1 MYTSSPRP
9 YTGPNSIFI
18 PGGLSGLGIQ
28 EPVDWKSLVGSQRE
42 IAFTGVDGKPAK
54 AAGIFV
60 GIEKSRVSSKKVLQL
75 QPSGLT
81 TNPANPVKIY
91 KGDLTRVY
99 LDNITSF
106 LPSVYDMSKWA
117 FLETQYGGSGT
128 VPPPTEEQIKLPGLD
143 PNDKEPPLKW
153 QLAQLMKNPWFWAV
167 SGLASVGIILAASRR
182 GSSAA
187 PAVVPL
193 VKPTIQYRYRTR
205 R

>member
-9 YTGPNSIFI
+9 YTGPNNLFV
-18 PGGLSGLGIQ
+18 PRRLSGLGIV
-28 EPVDWKSLVGSQRE
+28 EPTDWQSLVDTQRE
-42 IAFTGVDGKPAK
+42 IAFTGADGKPAK

-91 KGDLTRVY
+91 AKDLTRVY

-106 LPSVYDMSKWA
+106 LPSSFDMSKWA
-117 FLETQYGGSGT
+117 FLDTQYGGSGT
-128 VPPPTEEQIKLPGLD
+128 VPPPTEEQIKLKALAPQ
-143 PNDKEPPLKW
+143 DKEPPLKW
-153 QLAQLMKNPWFWAV
+153 QLAQLMKNPWLWV
-167 SGLASVGIILAASRR
+167 VTGLASVGVILAASKR
-182 GSSAA
+182 GSSAT
-187 PAVVPL
+187 PTVVPL